1 MGTRVIMMED
11 DLVLFTQSFDIDDFM
26 KAVELGQ
33 IDVAVDVESPFPVF
47 VRDLPFLTLIVVIP
61 SISIAIRDYLPVND
75 PASVPPNAPHCLLA
89 MSNFWYAFW
98 CLNHRN
104 TYPLSFDVFEE

>member
-11 DLVLFTQSFDIDDFM
+11 DLVLFMRSFDIDYFM

-33 IDVAVDVESPFPVF
+33 IDVAVDVELPFPF
-47 VRDLPFLTLIVVIP
+47 FIRDSPFLTLIVVIP
-61 SISIAIRDYLPVND
+61 PIAIATKDYLPVND

-89 MSNFWYAFW
+89 KNNFW
-98 CLNHRN
+98 CLTHRN
-104 TYPLSFDVFEE
+104 TRPLSFDVFEE